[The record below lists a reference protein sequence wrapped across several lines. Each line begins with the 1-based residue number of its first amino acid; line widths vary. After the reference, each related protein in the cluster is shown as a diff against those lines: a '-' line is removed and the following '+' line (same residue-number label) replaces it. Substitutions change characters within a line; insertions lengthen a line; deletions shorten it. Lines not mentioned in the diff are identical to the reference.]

1 MIWVF
6 WYLGIGLVLGLL
18 RGILRKSFWGVPVLM
33 ALWLP
38 FLLVIIAVAVL
49 FLLVDSL
56 QAEED
61 YTETE
66 KETDGRNQ
74 QTPSH
79 R

>member
-1 MIWVF
+1 ML
-6 WYLGIGLVLGLL
+6 WYLGIGLFLGLI
-18 RGILRKSFWGVPVLM
+18 RGVLCKSFWGVPVLM

-38 FLLVIIAVAVL
+38 FLLAIVMVAVL
-49 FLLVDSL
+49 FLLVDYL

-61 YTETE
+61 YKETE
-66 KETDGRNQ
+66 EETDGRNQ

>member
-1 MIWVF
+1 ML
-6 WYLGIGLVLGLL
+6 WYLGIGLFLGLI
-18 RGILRKSFWGVPVLM
+18 RGVLCKSFWGVPVLM

-38 FLLVIIAVAVL
+38 FLLAIVMVAVL
-49 FLLVDSL
+49 FLLVDSI

-61 YTETE
+61 YKEIE
-66 KETDGRNQ
+66 EETDGRNQ

>member
-1 MIWVF
+1 ML
-6 WYLGIGLVLGLL
+6 WYLGIGLFLGLI
-18 RGILRKSFWGVPVLM
+18 RGVLCKSFWGVPVLM

-38 FLLVIIAVAVL
+38 FLLAIVMVAVL
-49 FLLVDSL
+49 FLLVDFI

-61 YTETE
+61 YKEIE
-66 KETDGRNQ
+66 EETDGRNQ

>member
-38 FLLVIIAVAVL
+38 FLLVIVMVAML

-56 QAEED
+56 QADD
-61 YTETE
+61 YKETE
-66 KETDGRNQ
+66 EEVNGRDQ